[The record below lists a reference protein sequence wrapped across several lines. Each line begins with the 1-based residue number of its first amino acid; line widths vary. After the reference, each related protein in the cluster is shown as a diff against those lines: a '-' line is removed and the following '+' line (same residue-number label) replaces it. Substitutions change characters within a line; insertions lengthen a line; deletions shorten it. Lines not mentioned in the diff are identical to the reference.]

1 MKAPIITPHPMK
13 PPDLPGGGATR
24 LTREN
29 HLPGRLPVRVTP
41 ETLNPCASRPNSN
54 GIRRPKP
61 PSTVSDG
68 PCSHG
73 LLVGRKPVR
82 EYRPVHPFDYA
93 CRPRLRTRLTQ
104 GRRTWPWNPWSSS
117 GRDPHPALATHVCI
131 LTPTQSTAGFPRRF
145 APVWDAL
152 LPHGHT
158 AASASSVA
166 CLSPATLSARNH

>member
-24 LTREN
+24 LTRETTSPAGYPSASLLKRST
-29 HLPGRLPVRVTP
+29 HARPGQTATESGGRSPHQPYRM
-41 ETLNPCASRPNSN
+41 A
-54 GIRRPKP
+54 
-61 PSTVSDG
+61 
-68 PCSHG
+68 
-73 LLVGRKPVR
+73 LVHTGCWSVRKPVR

>member
-73 LLVGRKPVR
+73 LLVVRKPVR